1 MALFSLKTKAD
12 CVSSAGLFISC
23 LLGWLLFLLRLTS
36 IQQEIGSNGIH
47 STLPIARP
55 LCPNTRSINGV
66 SSVGVV
72 TVFLCENLTTTK
84 LETLD
89 LLIYAQPVL
98 YFNSSEELNR
108 VSVWL
113 SDCIKQE
120 LDCCKSPGG
129 GLNICMKRVDS
140 TVSIETEDSEIYF
153 MNELDGGFM
162 LEILLRSI

>member
-1 MALFSLKTKAD
+1 
-12 CVSSAGLFISC
+12 
-23 LLGWLLFLLRLTS
+23 
-36 IQQEIGSNGIH
+36 
-47 STLPIARP
+47 
-55 LCPNTRSINGV
+55 
-66 SSVGVV
+66 
-72 TVFLCENLTTTK
+72 

-113 SDCIKQE
+113 SDCIKQD
-120 LDCCKSPGG
+120 LDCCKSPG
-129 GLNICMKRVDS
+129 LDICMKIVDS
-140 TVSIETEDSEIYF
+140 TVSIETDSEIYF